1 LKSRE
6 QGGEKK
12 QGRGIGVPS
21 SNIPITNK
29 QINKEHL

>member
-1 LKSRE
+1 LLVE
-6 QGGEKK
+6 K